1 MNPEIIGKRIKIL
14 INNKGIKRSYLAKK
28 LKISYNTLTNKLN
41 GKSEFS
47 ANQISMIK
55 DLLNLDN
62 DFAINLFFNPDF
74 EIVDDKNLW
83 I

>member
-1 MNPEIIGKRIKIL
+1 MNPEVIGKRIKIL

-47 ANQISMIK
+47 VIQISIIK
-55 DLLNLDN
+55 DLLGLDN
-62 DFAINLFFNPDF
+62 ELSINIFFNPDY
-74 EIVDDKNLW
+74 EIVEGKN
-83 I
+83 II